1 MGIVAVNG
9 GWSAWTPLLACS
21 VTCGVGTQPLRRTC
35 TNPAPANGGANCAG
49 PADQIGTCNTG
60 VPCPVVVNGG
70 WSAWNPLTACIGTCG
85 VGTQTWRRTC
95 TNPAP
100 ANGGT
105 FCAGPADETRTCNTG
120 VPCPVNGGWSAWNPL
135 TACIGTCGVGTQTW
149 RRTCTNP
156 APANGGTFC
165 AGPADE
171 TRTCNTG
178 VPCPVNGGWSAWNPL
193 TACSVACGVGTQT
206 WRRTCTNPAPANG
219 GTFCAGPADETRTC
233 NTGVPC
239 PVNGGWSAWN
249 PLTACS
255 VACGVGTQT
264 WRRTCTNPPPAF
276 GGAFCVGPA
285 DYTGAC
291 NTGVPCPVNG
301 GWSAWSP
308 LSACIGTCGF
318 GTQTWRRTC
327 TNPPPANGGA
337 FCVGLA
343 DETRACNTGVPCPV
357 CGVGR
362 ATCTAS
368 GDPHYATFA
377 GTLYDF
383 MGPCRYT
390 FAKDCGN
397 PSHFTV
403 EVMQFPVMDAW
414 NRPLFPTYVHQVF
427 VIAYGYEIG
436 IYQGKHMT
444 VSPPPRWHVG
454 FVPVPPFDLARGKI
468 QVRLSGWYVR
478 VELPELCVV
487 ITYDGAHHITVEI
500 PSNYQNTMC
509 GLCGNYN
516 GIWNGDLQMPNG
528 QIASPWN
535 ANLFGNS
542 WVTDP
547 RTCVAA
553 PPNIGPIAGVGRRDV
568 PCDESAPCGILTD
581 LNGPFAVCHEH
592 KDPVNPLENC
602 VFDTC
607 ATEGEY
613 LCASLETYYDSCVRA
628 GVPPFTWRT
637 SDLCPMKCPANS
649 MYSVCT
655 SACPATCVNTSASD
669 NCDLPCVEGCECD
682 AGFVQSGL
690 ECVPQANCGCID
702 GDGFYHTFGEV
713 WRYEDQECECNEG
726 STIVCEVL
734 TRDDLCAMP
743 ERGICRACG
752 DPHVTTFDS
761 RRHDFQGPCR
771 YTFAKDCGY
780 PSDFTVEV
788 QHKPVPS
795 RPSVS
800 FVRDVFVIAH
810 GYEIGVHENHDVT
823 VDGPLNSVPFSLEDG
838 MIDVSYEGLWVH
850 VQLKKFCVDIYYN
863 GLYHCVKVKVAPFY
877 SDRMCGL
884 CGNYNQ
890 DKSDD
895 FMMPDMTIASNVNV
909 FGDSWLVEGEDVD
922 MCIAPLSPPVCVPPL
937 LTMSNDECEI
947 ITDPNGPFA
956 ACHAVV
962 DPTSFFDDCVFD
974 MCARDGDI
982 VGLCESLEA
991 YADACEEEGVPIT
1004 WRTATLCPLPCPP
1017 NSHYNPCASP
1027 CPPTCQEPNP
1037 VCTTVCV
1044 ECCEC
1049 NSGYIMSGQYCVPIE
1064 GCGCTDPDTG
1074 RYYEL
1079 GENWVQGSERCVC
1092 RDNNKIVCK
1101 GCAFDIVYLLDR
1113 SSSIGPYGMYFAEK
1127 HIASIIK
1134 CLNGLD
1140 VDADYRNG
1148 IPSAAVVLTD
1158 GSEMEDPAIEA
1169 DAARAQAIEMY
1180 AVAVGREFLFNY
1192 AALSD
1197 IAGGSD
1203 RVFSHYSSC
1212 ALAFKLMED
1221 LCAGCEVSSD
1231 LFFVLD
1237 GSGSVGRANFEIVKQ
1252 FVVNVINTFTIGLTD
1267 TRVGVVQYSDFN
1279 TLGCNLGDH
1288 QDEASFVTAMQTM
1301 PYQGGWTK
1309 TGAAMEFARQTAAW
1323 RNPPIPR
1330 TMMVLTDGESQ
1341 DSVVNAAAALA
1352 ADGVKVFAV
1361 GVGNFDAAELL
1372 EITNNNPDRVFEL
1385 DDFEALAKSID
1396 TIARAL
1402 CNKGT

>member
-70 WSAWNPLTACIGTCG
+70 WSAWNPLTACIGT
-85 VGTQTWRRTC
+85 
-95 TNPAP
+95 
-100 ANGGT
+100 
-105 FCAGPADETRTCNTG
+105 
-120 VPCPVNGGWSAWNPL
+120 
-135 TACIGTCGVGTQTW
+135 
-149 RRTCTNP
+149 
-156 APANGGTFC
+156 
-165 AGPADE
+165 
-171 TRTCNTG
+171 
-178 VPCPVNGGWSAWNPL
+178 
-193 TACSVACGVGTQT
+193 CGVGTQT

-863 GLYHCVKVKVAPFY
+863 GLYHCVKVKVSPY
-877 SDRMCGL
+877 YWDRMCGL
-884 CGNYNQ
+884 CGNYNGYMG
-890 DKSDD
+890 DD
-895 FMMPDMTIASNVNV
+895 FMMSDLLTIAPNWNV
-909 FGDSWLVEGEDVD
+909 FGHDWLVEDDEKCGGQVAPTSTPACDPGLETVVKG
-922 MCIAPLSPPVCVPPL
+922 MCGPIKD
-937 LTMSNDECEI
+937 TE
-947 ITDPNGPFA
+947 GPFA
-956 ACHAVV
+956 ACQAVV
-962 DPTSFFDDCVFD
+962 DPKDFFGDCVFD
-974 MCARDGDI
+974 MCAQNGDTEA
-982 VGLCESLEA
+982 LCESLGA
-991 YADACEEEGVPIT
+991 YADACEDKGVGII
-1004 WRTATLCPLPCPP
+1004 WRSKTLCPLSCPP

-1027 CPPTCQEPNP
+1027 CPPTCQDPDP
-1037 VCTTVCV
+1037 VCITLCV

-1049 NSGYIMSGQYCVPIE
+1049 DPGFILSGRHCVPE
-1064 GCGCTDPDTG
+1064 EKCGCTDSDTG

-1079 GENWVQGSERCVC
+1079 GHTWVQDGKRCVC
-1092 RDNNKIVCK
+1092 RENNVIICTE
-1101 GCAFDIVYLLDR
+1101 CSFDIVFILDR
-1113 SSSIGPYGMYFAEK
+1113 SSSIGPYGMYIAEK
-1127 HIASIIK
+1127 YIAYIIK
-1134 CLNGLD
+1134 CLYGLD
-1140 VDADYRNG
+1140 VNVGYIVFDCISTWLISLGLYNVDTSGLIPKIKAAEFTGGESRTGHAIRFMKDTANYRNG

-1158 GSEMEDPAIEA
+1158 GVGYNENPDNLYQIQA
-1169 DAARAQAIEMY
+1169 DAARAMGIELY
-1180 AVAVGREFLFNY
+1180 AVAVGKEFLFNF
-1192 AALSD
+1192 AALAY
-1197 IAGGSD
+1197 IAGGGD
-1203 RVFSHYSSC
+1203 RVFDRFSCC
-1212 ALAFKLMED
+1212 ALAVRLMKD
-1221 LCAGCEVSSD
+1221 LCAPCPPGVDMVYCLVDPCEGTPCPAYPD
-1231 LFFVLD
+1231 AICI
-1237 GSGSVGRANFEIVKQ
+1237 ANYC
-1252 FVVNVINTFTIGLTD
+1252 G
-1267 TRVGVVQYSDFN
+1267 
-1279 TLGCNLGDH
+1279 GCNAVFYDD
-1288 QDEASFVTAMQTM
+1288 QDQ
-1301 PYQGGWTK
+1301 
-1309 TGAAMEFARQTAAW
+1309 
-1323 RNPPIPR
+1323 
-1330 TMMVLTDGESQ
+1330 
-1341 DSVVNAAAALA
+1341 
-1352 ADGVKVFAV
+1352 KVDCYGPV
-1361 GVGNFDAAELL
+1361 
-1372 EITNNNPDRVFEL
+1372 
-1385 DDFEALAKSID
+1385 
-1396 TIARAL
+1396 
-1402 CNKGT
+1402 